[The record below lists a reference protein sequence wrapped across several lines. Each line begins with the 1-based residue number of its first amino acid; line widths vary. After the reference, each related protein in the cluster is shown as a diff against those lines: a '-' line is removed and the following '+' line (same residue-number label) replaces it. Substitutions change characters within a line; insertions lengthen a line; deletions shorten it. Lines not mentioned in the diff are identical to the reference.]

1 MIFYAWILFSSNVVM
16 LKTRGAEDKTGSEPD
31 EEGRNFELPG
41 AVNAVRIVR

>member
-31 EEGRNFELPG
+31 EEGRSFELPG
-41 AVNAVRIVR
+41 AVNAVRIAC